1 MLSLFFYKRR
11 KIIVL
16 IILLSLS
23 VMFMAFSSSSTGF
36 TVNIKQIFQTVIYPF
51 QYIFSKVWNF
61 FADIFRSITQIRQY
75 RNKLEETQARL
86 QTMSKSYREI
96 EELKNQI
103 KVLKK
108 ALNLQ
113 ELLKE
118 KYNQTPVAARVIS
131 QDPHNGYLTLI
142 INKGSKYGL
151 ERNMIVVG
159 YYKGKAG
166 VIGRITETTPFTS
179 KVMPIHDKTS
189 NIGAMI
195 SRTRVTGII
204 EGQGRRNF
212 LQLSYIPVSETV
224 KKGDLIVTSPE
235 SDLFVQGLVI
245 GYVES
250 VKETQGA
257 FHKEIQVK
265 PYIQYNKIEIVFII
279 KKVPSKYVQRLED
292 NK

>member
-11 KIIVL
+11 KVLVL
-16 IILLSLS
+16 IILLLIS
-23 VMFMAFSSSSTGF
+23 VLFMAFSSSSTGF
-36 TVNIKQIFQTVIYPF
+36 TVNVKKVFQTIVYPF
-51 QYIFSKVWNF
+51 QYVFSKVWDF

-86 QTMSKSYREI
+86 QKMSKTYQEI

-108 ALNLQ
+108 ALG
-113 ELLKE
+113 LKE
-118 KYNQTPVAARVIS
+118 HLQKKYSQDPVAARVIS

-142 INKGSKYGL
+142 LNKGSKQGIKK
-151 ERNMIVVG
+151 NMIVVG
-159 YYKGKAG
+159 YFKGRDG
-166 VIGRITETTPFTS
+166 VIGRVIETTPFTS
-179 KVMPIHDKTS
+179 KVMPIHDKAS

-204 EGQGRRNF
+204 EGRGRRK
-212 LQLSYIPVSETV
+212 LLELTYIPSSETV
-224 KKGDLIVTSPE
+224 KKGDLVVTSPE
-235 SDLFVQGLVI
+235 SDLFVPGLLI

-250 VKETQGA
+250 VKEFQGA
-257 FHKEIQVK
+257 FHKKILVK
-265 PYIQYNKIEIVFII
+265 PYIQYNKIEIVFIL
-279 KKVPSKYVQRLED
+279 KKTPSKYVQRLEK